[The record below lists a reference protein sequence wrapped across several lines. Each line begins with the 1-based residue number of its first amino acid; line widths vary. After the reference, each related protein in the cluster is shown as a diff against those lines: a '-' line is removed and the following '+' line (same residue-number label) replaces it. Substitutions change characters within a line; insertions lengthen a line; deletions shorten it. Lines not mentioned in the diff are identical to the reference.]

1 MSITDLTLVELRDQL
16 RSGAISSVE
25 ATTAVLERIATADD
39 KLQSYVTLTAEKA
52 LAQAHTADERLAS
65 GESSPLLG
73 VPVAIKDLICN
84 RGIKT
89 QAGSRILEGFKPP
102 YDAFVTE
109 KLKAAGAVIVGMTNT
124 DAFGMG
130 SSTENSGYQVTKN
143 PWDMSRT
150 PGGSSGGSGAAVA
163 AGLCDIALG
172 TDTMGSVRIPASYC
186 GVYGFK
192 PAQSAVSQDGL
203 ELAEPTLDV
212 IGPLARSLNLLEQA
226 ARLTSE
232 FGEADLP
239 GQPVTL
245 AGLAGVECTT
255 EVLAVYERACA
266 ALGAGAAVALPDPPS
281 RVRYAGFIAT
291 AQALHAALADAP
303 PETLSPTL
311 ARLIAYGPRRKPEDR
326 AADAQVLARTAERL
340 NAIVTEHGPLLLPTA
355 PQPAFDH
362 AEPAPANQADFTCL
376 ANVANLPAITLPA
389 GTAANGMPIGVQL
402 IGPRGAES
410 GLFALA
416 RRLDSHLAAY
426 RQPNHFYQ
434 G

>member
-1 MSITDLTLVELRDQL
+1 MIDFDRLEEANRPLNAFTDFDRAASFGQGPLAGVTVGVKANIAVRGLPWTAGMALHRDRVAQRDAATVAALR
-16 RSGAISSVE
+16 G
-25 ATTAVLERIATADD
+25 
-39 KLQSYVTLTAEKA
+39 
-52 LAQAHTADERLAS
+52 
-65 GESSPLLG
+65 
-73 VPVAIKDLICN
+73 
-84 RGIKT
+84 
-89 QAGSRILEGFKPP
+89 
-102 YDAFVTE
+102 
-109 KLKAAGAVIVGMTNT
+109 AGAAILGMLNMEEAALGAKT
-124 DAFGMG
+124 DNPFFGR
-130 SSTENSGYQVTKN
+130 THNPHRIGY
-143 PWDMSRT
+143 T

-192 PAQSAVSQDGL
+192 PAQSAVSHDGL

-212 IGPLARSLNLLEQA
+212 IGPLARSLDLLERA

-245 AGLAGVECTT
+245 AGLAGVECTAD
-255 EVLAVYERACA
+255 VLAVYERACA

-303 PETLSPTL
+303 PEMLSPTL